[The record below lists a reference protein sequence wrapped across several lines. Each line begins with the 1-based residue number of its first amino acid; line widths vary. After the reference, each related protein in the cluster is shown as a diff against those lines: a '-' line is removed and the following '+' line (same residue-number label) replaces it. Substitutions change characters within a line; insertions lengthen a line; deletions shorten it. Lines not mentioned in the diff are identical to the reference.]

1 MQLDRNTNPDHRGKY
16 AVVNLRRTKRT
27 LGELN
32 ALLNHHGEPNTL
44 DFGATP
50 DTAFFLIRLK
60 DKYAAPALAAYAMA
74 AYADDPE
81 YGLEVLNLA
90 KEAAE
95 HPHKRIPD

>member
-16 AVVNLRRTKRT
+16 GLIQLRHTKKT
-27 LGELN
+27 LGQID
-32 ALLNHHGEPNTL
+32 ALLCQDGEPFTVDWGNT
-44 DFGATP
+44 P
-50 DTAFFLIRLK
+50 NSEFFVIRLR

-74 AYADDPE
+74 AYRDDPE

-95 HPHKRIPD
+95 HPNQKIPD